1 MPASEIPI
9 QRDRLVR
16 YREIQLLIV
25 GIYVIGR
32 LLLELGLSKAI
43 RDWAASLT
51 YRLNDSALFVS
62 SCFALWGIVLYR
74 TEKTIPLAKITDVR
88 LVQGPILGK
97 MNLWILQIQ
106 TASAG
111 GTDYAEA
118 TLYAPESPHELREQI
133 VRAINKNANE
143 K

>member
-1 MPASEIPI
+1 MPAFEIPV

-32 LLLELGLSKAI
+32 LLLGLGLSKAI

-88 LVQGPILGK
+88 LVQGPILSR
-97 MNLWILQIQ
+97 MNLWVLQIQ

-118 TLYAPESPHELREQI
+118 KLYAPESPHELREQI
-133 VRAINKNANE
+133 VRAIDKNASE